1 MTPPHLRHNV
11 VALGADYAL
20 FMIALAFASPA
31 TVLPAFAAWLGAPN
45 VVIGA
50 IPAVMTVGWFLPCLF
65 AAPYTEGLA
74 RKLPFLVRWTLWE
87 RVPFLV
93 LAAAAYWMAERAP
106 GATLAVLLAMLLM
119 VTGVGGLLMPAWMDL
134 IGRAVPM
141 TMRGRFFA
149 VTSVVASVGGL
160 GAGAVAADLLGTHR
174 PAVAY
179 ALCFLYGAACLL
191 LSFVALVLVR
201 EPAPATTVTATEPLG
216 AYLRRVP
223 TLLRRDANFAWYLAA
238 RALGAVSGMGAAFY
252 TVYALRAWQAPPA
265 TVGLFTVL
273 LLAGSIAGTLVLGW
287 LADRAGHV
295 VVVITGVAAAAA
307 ANALALGAPS
317 LGVFGF
323 VFVLSGVQQASINVS
338 GLNVLLEFAPA
349 EREGPTYLGLGQ
361 TSLAPVAFMA
371 PLVGG
376 LLADVA
382 GFPVVFLIAA
392 LGGTTALAMLAL
404 RVRDPRRTRAVA
416 AESRA

>member
-1 MTPPHLRHNV
+1 
-11 VALGADYAL
+11 
-20 FMIALAFASPA
+20 
-31 TVLPAFAAWLGAPN
+31 
-45 VVIGA
+45 
-50 IPAVMTVGWFLPCLF
+50 
-65 AAPYTEGLA
+65 
-74 RKLPFLVRWTLWE
+74 
-87 RVPFLV
+87 
-93 LAAAAYWMAERAP
+93 
-106 GATLAVLLAMLLM
+106 
-119 VTGVGGLLMPAWMDL
+119 
-134 IGRAVPM
+134 
-141 TMRGRFFA
+141 
-149 VTSVVASVGGL
+149 
-160 GAGAVAADLLGTHR
+160 
-174 PAVAY
+174 
-179 ALCFLYGAACLL
+179 
-191 LSFVALVLVR
+191 
-201 EPAPATTVTATEPLG
+201 
-216 AYLRRVP
+216 
-223 TLLRRDANFAWYLAA
+223 
-238 RALGAVSGMGAAFY
+238 
-252 TVYALRAWQAPPA
+252 
-265 TVGLFTVL
+265 
-273 LLAGSIAGTLVLGW
+273 VLGW

>member
-1 MTPPHLRHNV
+1 MPPDQASKL
-11 VALGADYAL
+11 ALDPRDGQPW
-20 FMIALAFASPA
+20 I
-31 TVLPAFAAWLGAPN
+31 
-45 VVIGA
+45 
-50 IPAVMTVGWFLPCLF
+50 
-65 AAPYTEGLA
+65 
-74 RKLPFLVRWTLWE
+74 
-87 RVPFLV
+87 VPL
-93 LAAAAYWMAERAP
+93 
-106 GATLAVLLAMLLM
+106 
-119 VTGVGGLLMPAWMDL
+119 
-134 IGRAVPM
+134 
-141 TMRGRFFA
+141 
-149 VTSVVASVGGL
+149 
-160 GAGAVAADLLGTHR
+160 
-174 PAVAY
+174 
-179 ALCFLYGAACLL
+179 
-191 LSFVALVLVR
+191 
-201 EPAPATTVTATEPLG
+201 TT
-216 AYLRRVP
+216 
-223 TLLRRDANFAWYLAA
+223 
-238 RALGAVSGMGAAFY
+238 
-252 TVYALRAWQAPPA
+252 
-265 TVGLFTVL
+265 
-273 LLAGSIAGTLVLGW
+273 GTLVLGW

-317 LGVFGF
+317 LGVFGV
-323 VFVLSGVQQASINVS
+323 VFVLSGVQQASISVS

>member
-1 MTPPHLRHNV
+1 
-11 VALGADYAL
+11 
-20 FMIALAFASPA
+20 
-31 TVLPAFAAWLGAPN
+31 
-45 VVIGA
+45 
-50 IPAVMTVGWFLPCLF
+50 
-65 AAPYTEGLA
+65 
-74 RKLPFLVRWTLWE
+74 
-87 RVPFLV
+87 
-93 LAAAAYWMAERAP
+93 
-106 GATLAVLLAMLLM
+106 
-119 VTGVGGLLMPAWMDL
+119 
-134 IGRAVPM
+134 
-141 TMRGRFFA
+141 
-149 VTSVVASVGGL
+149 
-160 GAGAVAADLLGTHR
+160 
-174 PAVAY
+174 
-179 ALCFLYGAACLL
+179 ACLL
-191 LSFVALVLVR
+191 VSFVALVLVR
-201 EPAPATTVTATEPLG
+201 EPAPATTATATEPLG

-223 TLLRRDANFAWYLAA
+223 MLLRRDANFAWYLAA

-361 TSLAPVAFMA
+361 TSLAPVAFTA
-371 PLVGG
+371 PLTRRWRPPSRGSMRR
-376 LLADVA
+376 A
-382 GFPVVFLIAA
+382 GATRCGSF
-392 LGGTTALAMLAL
+392 
-404 RVRDPRRTRAVA
+404 PRRARSWMRWARAA
-416 AESRA
+416 CRWRS

>member
-1 MTPPHLRHNV
+1 L
-11 VALGADYAL
+11 
-20 FMIALAFASPA
+20 
-31 TVLPAFAAWLGAPN
+31 
-45 VVIGA
+45 
-50 IPAVMTVGWFLPCLF
+50 
-65 AAPYTEGLA
+65 
-74 RKLPFLVRWTLWE
+74 K
-87 RVPFLV
+87 RVP
-93 LAAAAYWMAERAP
+93 A
-106 GATLAVLLAMLLM
+106 
-119 VTGVGGLLMPAWMDL
+119 
-134 IGRAVPM
+134 
-141 TMRGRFFA
+141 
-149 VTSVVASVGGL
+149 
-160 GAGAVAADLLGTHR
+160 
-174 PAVAY
+174 
-179 ALCFLYGAACLL
+179 
-191 LSFVALVLVR
+191 
-201 EPAPATTVTATEPLG
+201 
-216 AYLRRVP
+216 
-223 TLLRRDANFAWYLAA
+223 LLRRDANFTWYLAA

-273 LLAGSIAGTLVLGW
+273 LLAGSIVGTLVLGW
-287 LADRAGHV
+287 VADRAGHV

-323 VFVLSGVQQASINVS
+323 VFVLSGVQQASASVS

-361 TSLAPVAFMA
+361 TSLAPVAFAA

-404 RVRDPRRTRAVA
+404 RVRDPRRARAVA